1 MSYVLTLNCHQNV
14 VYTGSYST
22 EENKQPLLGTHSLPG
37 GSGQVPSG
45 EGRRGERV
53 GDVAELCPAW
63 HCTFRG

>member
-53 GDVAELCPAW
+53 GE
-63 HCTFRG
+63 G